1 MNWIDLLAIVPYF
14 FTLALN
20 SYGLTEE
27 GVEVDLVEVAG
38 LLSGEHAG
46 DVSRTA
52 QYFRFLKMARIV
64 KTLRII
70 RIFKLARHS
79 TGLQALGNTMK
90 ANYKEL
96 GLLFLLLF
104 MGAIMFAS
112 LIFVFE
118 KEDVDTKFKNMFDAY
133 WWAIITMTTVGYGDV
148 SPVTGFGK
156 VLGCFCAIFGVLV
169 IGLPIPIIGNS
180 FTKFYTRQK
189 RWEEDEAQSSKAKG
203 KGVNSNLQT
212 INIDDGKP
220 QHSERGLWQA
230 GGVLSYVAHM
240 AR

>member
-14 FTLALN
+14 FTVALN
-20 SYGLTEE
+20 SYGVTEE
-27 GVEVDLVEVAG
+27 GVEADFVEVAS
-38 LLSGEHAG
+38 LEAGEPAG

-52 QYFRFLKMARIV
+52 QYFRLLKMARIV

-118 KEDVDTKFKNMFDAY
+118 KEDEETNFKNMFDAY

-189 RWEEDEAQSSKAKG
+189 RWEEDDGADLKRKSK
-203 KGVNSNLQT
+203 SLLTLQLGEEKSLLT
-212 INIDDGKP
+212 
-220 QHSERGLWQA
+220 
-230 GGVLSYVAHM
+230 

>member
-1 MNWIDLLAIVPYF
+1 
-14 FTLALN
+14 
-20 SYGLTEE
+20 
-27 GVEVDLVEVAG
+27 
-38 LLSGEHAG
+38 
-46 DVSRTA
+46 
-52 QYFRFLKMARIV
+52 MARIV

-96 GLLFLLLF
+96 GLLFLLLG

-118 KEDVDTKFKNMFDAY
+118 KEDAETTFKTMFDAY

-156 VLGCFCAIFGVLV
+156 ILGCFCAIFGVLV

-189 RWEEDEAQSSKAKG
+189 RWEKNEAQCSKAKG
-203 KGVNSNLQT
+203 KGANSNLQT

-220 QHSERGLWQA
+220 AQHSERGL
-230 GGVLSYVAHM
+230 
-240 AR
+240 

>member
-1 MNWIDLLAIVPYF
+1 
-14 FTLALN
+14 
-20 SYGLTEE
+20 
-27 GVEVDLVEVAG
+27 
-38 LLSGEHAG
+38 
-46 DVSRTA
+46 
-52 QYFRFLKMARIV
+52 
-64 KTLRII
+64 
-70 RIFKLARHS
+70 
-79 TGLQALGNTMK
+79 MK

-96 GLLFLLLF
+96 GLLFLLLG

-156 VLGCFCAIFGVLV
+156 ILGCFCAIFA
-169 IGLPIPIIGNS
+169 IPVIGNS

-189 RWEEDEAQSSKAKG
+189 RWEKNEAQSSKLKG

-220 QHSERGLWQA
+220 QHSERGL
-230 GGVLSYVAHM
+230 
-240 AR
+240 

>member
-1 MNWIDLLAIVPYF
+1 M
-14 FTLALN
+14 
-20 SYGLTEE
+20 G
-27 GVEVDLVEVAG
+27 
-38 LLSGEHAG
+38 GEPSG

-52 QYFRFLKMARIV
+52 QYFRLLKMARIV

-180 FTKFYTRQK
+180 FTKFYNRQK
-189 RWEEDEAQSSKAKG
+189 RWDKIESAEAKELRKQRKQSQNLVQTEDKAQFLVSSF
-203 KGVNSNLQT
+203 
-212 INIDDGKP
+212 
-220 QHSERGLWQA
+220 
-230 GGVLSYVAHM
+230 
-240 AR
+240 

>member
-1 MNWIDLLAIVPYF
+1 MC
-14 FTLALN
+14 
-20 SYGLTEE
+20 S
-27 GVEVDLVEVAG
+27 
-38 LLSGEHAG
+38 G

-52 QYFRFLKMARIV
+52 QYFRLLKMARIV

-96 GLLFLLLF
+96 GLLFLLLG

-118 KEDVDTKFKNMFDAY
+118 KEDPDSTFKTMFDSY

-148 SPVTGFGK
+148 TPVTGFGK

-180 FTKFYTRQK
+180 FNKFYARQK
-189 RWEEDEAQSSKAKG
+189 RWEKRETMSAHKKSQNLSTSHKISVDEKDILS
-203 KGVNSNLQT
+203 V
-212 INIDDGKP
+212 
-220 QHSERGLWQA
+220 RGL
-230 GGVLSYVAHM
+230 
-240 AR
+240 